1 MNPRVVI
8 IAVNYHSDDA
18 AIAWLADLNRVLVS
32 LRDQADVIIVDN
44 TVRED
49 SGDFFD
55 RLRAVDRQAIALK
68 APGNLGYFGGAHWGW
83 VQRQTSAGGH
93 VPDWVVVS
101 NVDVTFASD
110 DFFARLL
117 ATRYPEATGVVGP
130 AIVSRTRHGDWNPKI
145 TNRPSR
151 RRMHAYK
158 LLYQSRWLVN
168 LYEQGA
174 RIKYAL
180 ATLLRRSQSPGEP
193 TPAAGCRE
201 IYAPHGACILFAA
214 EYFRR
219 GGDLCYPGFLFG
231 EEVFVAETARRLG
244 VKVLY
249 DPSLR
254 MTSQDHVSTGRFRSK
269 AMAGYMRDSA
279 VILAERYFP

>member
-18 AIAWLADLNRVLVS
+18 SMAWLADLNRILGPG
-32 LRDQADVIIVDN
+32 REQAAVVIVDN

-49 SGDFFD
+49 SEDFFG
-55 RLRAVDRQAIALK
+55 RLRVADRQVIALK

-83 VQRQTSAGGH
+83 VQWQSRSGGH
-93 VPDWVVVS
+93 SPDWVMVS
-101 NVDVTFASD
+101 NVDVAFASN

-117 ATRYPEATGVVGP
+117 ATCYPEATGVVGP
-130 AIVSRTRHGDWNPKI
+130 TIVSQARHGDWNPKM

-158 LLYQSRWLVN
+158 LLYLSRWLLN
-168 LYEQGA
+168 LYEQGV

-180 ATLLRRSQSPGEP
+180 ATLLRRTPGPDQSA
-193 TPAAGCRE
+193 PAAGFRE

-219 GGDLCYPGFLFG
+219 GGDLCYPSFLFG

-249 DPSLR
+249 DPGLR

-269 AMAGYMRDSA
+269 TMAGYMRDSA